1 MQIIRGDDYQS
12 WIYSH
17 GSIVV
22 AVDPW
27 LTSTQTFPIFK
38 WLLYRHSSEQPYLIK
53 HNLTHQ
59 VDYLIITAHFSD
71 HLDLDSLNQFSLD
84 IPIYTTN
91 AAKESLTNHGF
102 TNAIVVEAGTKY
114 KLGNM
119 ELEIFAAGSPYH
131 TTTFSYTITVDGS
144 SVFHEPHVAN
154 QKLKFDSLDACIL
167 TVDAVKVLGLIKV
180 SMSEHE
186 AYAIKSR
193 LNANYLLA
201 TGIMPSQ
208 TKGLITWLLS
218 ISEGFRS
225 KGSVSKICNKTGDT
239 LTL

>member
-17 GSIVV
+17 GSILV

-27 LTSTQTFPIFK
+27 LTSTQTFPALK
-38 WLLYRHSSEQPYLIK
+38 WLLYRHSSEQAYLIK

-91 AAKESLTNHGF
+91 AAKVILTNHGF
-102 TNAIVVEAGTKY
+102 TNVMVVETGAIY
-114 KLGNM
+114 KLGKM
-119 ELEIFAAGSPYH
+119 QLEIFAAGSPYH
-131 TTTFSYTITVDGS
+131 TTTFSYVITADGS
-144 SVFHEPHVAN
+144 SVFHEPHMAD

-167 TVDAVKVLGLIKV
+167 TVDEVKVLGLIKV

-186 AYAIKSR
+186 AYSIKSR

-218 ISEGFRS
+218 ISESFRS
-225 KGSVSKICNKTGDT
+225 KSSVSKICNKIGDT

>member
-1 MQIIRGDDYQS
+1 M
-12 WIYSH
+12 
-17 GSIVV
+17 
-22 AVDPW
+22 
-27 LTSTQTFPIFK
+27 
-38 WLLYRHSSEQPYLIK
+38 
-53 HNLTHQ
+53 
-59 VDYLIITAHFSD
+59 
-71 HLDLDSLNQFSLD
+71 
-84 IPIYTTN
+84 
-91 AAKESLTNHGF
+91 
-102 TNAIVVEAGTKY
+102 
-114 KLGNM
+114 
-119 ELEIFAAGSPYH
+119 
-131 TTTFSYTITVDGS
+131 
-144 SVFHEPHVAN
+144 AN